1 MTMTVTINM
10 TMTVTLSMTMTV
22 AVAVAV
28 TVNLPGTVKNWA
40 APSTPSHYF
49 RLLALDSQ
57 QQYLQD

>member
-57 QQYLQD
+57 